1 MKKIP
6 DEVQMLF
13 ISLFPCWTK
22 EKASATPKPSGVSDD
37 TYEDAMKGIIT
48 ILFPIYFCKMCK
60 YFCLNEFFILHIL
73 TCSRKKA
80 FLN

>member
-1 MKKIP
+1 
-6 DEVQMLF
+6 MLL
-13 ISLFPCWTK
+13 ISLLPCWTR

-37 TYEDAMKGIIT
+37 TYEDAMEGIKIM
-48 ILFPIYFCKMCK
+48 LFPIYFCKMCK
-60 YFCLNEFFILHIL
+60 YVCLNQFFIFYIS